1 MPKMKTKKAAAK
13 RFKITASG
21 KMMRK
26 QAYRQHDAWGKSKKQ
41 RRPLVKRLD
50 WDGVCAITLILCAVL
65 AVGSLFAVFCCWIYD
80 SPSIAAWGWTLLGS
94 VITGVVIL
102 LLMAIIDD

>member
-41 RRPLVKRLD
+41 RRE
-50 WDGVCAITLILCAVL
+50 DGMQDV
-65 AVGSLFAVFCCWIYD
+65 
-80 SPSIAAWGWTLLGS
+80 
-94 VITGVVIL
+94 
-102 LLMAIIDD
+102 